1 MRRFSNVIDDFH
13 IFYHFGLKYSS
24 VCYAI
29 DEYIK
34 RQVNVK
40 KKNSWYGSDEYIL
53 LWEIY

>member
-40 KKNSWYGSDEYIL
+40 KKPSWNGSDEYIL